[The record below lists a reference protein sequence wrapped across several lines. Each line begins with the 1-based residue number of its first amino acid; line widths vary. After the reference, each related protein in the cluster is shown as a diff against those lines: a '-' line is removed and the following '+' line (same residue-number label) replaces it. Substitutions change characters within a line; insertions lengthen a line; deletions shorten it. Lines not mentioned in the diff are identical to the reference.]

1 MRLAWMVNWC
11 VNSPKIWSQMTNKIT
26 QTTLKNGMKVMLKEI
41 HTAPIISSWLWYRVG
56 SRDEPT
62 GKTGISHWTEHMQ
75 FKGTKKFPANV
86 LDKAISREG
95 GRWNASTSHDSTRY
109 FETMPADKIDLAL
122 RLEADRMKNSLFDPK
137 EVASERT
144 VIISEREGHE
154 NEPLFRLSEA
164 MHQVAF
170 RVHPYHHEI
179 IGDKADLHT
188 ITRDDLYNHYRTYY
202 TPNNATLTMAGDF
215 ETKAMLKRIK
225 ELFEPIPKG
234 ATPPRLI
241 RPEPEPKGEA
251 RFSVEGPGET
261 TFIQIA
267 YRFPTAAH
275 PDYFPLQVLD
285 SLLGG
290 ASGLSYKTSRFYRAL
305 VDTEYAVDV
314 SAWSEATIDP
324 YLYRIVITTHPKH
337 TPEESLA
344 VLDDEIKKIQDEL
357 VSKSEIT
364 RAVKQARAVF
374 AYSSEN
380 ITNQAFWMGYAEVF
394 ASYDWFLNYL
404 DNLAKV
410 TPKDVQ
416 RVAREYFQP
425 NKRVIGT
432 YIPKGVES

>member
-1 MRLAWMVNWC
+1 
-11 VNSPKIWSQMTNKIT
+11 MTNKIIT
-26 QTTLKNGMKVMLKEI
+26 TTLKNGMKIMLKEI

-62 GKTGISHWTEHMQ
+62 GKTGVAHWTEHMQ

-109 FETMPADKIDLAL
+109 YETMPADKIDLAL
-122 RLEADRMKNSLFDPK
+122 RLEADRMKNSIFDPK

-164 MHQVAF
+164 MHQAAF

-188 ITRDDLYNHYRTYY
+188 ITRDDLYNHYRAYY
-202 TPNNATLTMAGDF
+202 VPNNAILTMAGDF

-241 RPEPEPKGEA
+241 RPEPEPTGEI

-267 YRFPTAAH
+267 YRFPAASH

-290 ASGLSYKTSRFYRAL
+290 ASGLSNKTSRFYRGL
-305 VDTEYAVDV
+305 IDTGYAVDI
-314 SAWSEATIDP
+314 SSGSEKTIDP
-324 YLYRIVITTHPKH
+324 YLYAITLATHPKH
-337 TPEESLA
+337 TAEENISA
-344 VLDDEIKKIQDEL
+344 VDSEIKKIQDEIIT
-357 VSKSEIT
+357 KDEIT

-380 ITNQAFWMGYAEVF
+380 ITNQAFWMGYSEIF
-394 ASYDWFLNYL
+394 ASYDWYVNYL
-404 DNLAKV
+404 DSLAKV

-416 RVAREYFQP
+416 RVAREYFQT

-432 YIPKGVES
+432 YIPKGVEA